1 MGDQPNASGNN
12 VFGVGMDASSADG
25 IHTGDALR
33 EFLLLDY
40 AACLMSHQSLWQVGV
55 IYLDHCPVQGRH
67 RLELLLERMPIPTQ
81 KKAEKIIAVASER
94 GMTSVVSSTCR
105 VMGIKALKQD
115 RIGTAMAWGL
125 KSQDVKFTTFLSDQL
140 LKRYCDV
147 GAFSSEDLLD
157 HLGSCMVVSERLT
170 FLAKYREFHRLINNA
185 EFSNAATL
193 LHSLLWSRLAPKYFW
208 VTLLIDALPF
218 LANNNGAGL
227 GEDSSMN
234 AIEDEHEIPK

>member
-40 AACLMSHQSLWQVGV
+40 ATCLMSHQSLWQVGV

-105 VMGIKALKQD
+105 VMGIKALKQE
-115 RIGTAMAWGL
+115 RI
-125 KSQDVKFTTFLSDQL
+125 
-140 LKRYCDV
+140 
-147 GAFSSEDLLD
+147 E
-157 HLGSCMVVSERLT
+157 
-170 FLAKYREFHRLINNA
+170 
-185 EFSNAATL
+185 
-193 LHSLLWSRLAPKYFW
+193 LLWLGVSNHK
-208 VTLLIDALPF
+208 TLSLQ
-218 LANNNGAGL
+218 
-227 GEDSSMN
+227 
-234 AIEDEHEIPK
+234 H